1 MRGNQQQ
8 SLWSPIERKCLSL
21 LQQSKT
27 RANLLQIHAFML
39 RNALETNPNLFTKFI
54 ATCSSIALLAPLYD
68 PLVGI
73 VHARRM
79 FDHRPHR
86 DDAFLCNSMIKAYV
100 GMRQYS
106 ESFALYRDLRRNTSF
121 TPDSFT
127 FSVLAKSC
135 ALNMAIWEGQEIHSH
150 VVAVGFCLDLYA
162 ATALVD
168 MYAKFGKMDCARKLF
183 DEMIER
189 SQVSWTALIGG
200 YVRSGDM
207 DNAGKL
213 FDQMIEKDSAAFNT
227 MIDAYVKLGDMCS
240 ARKLFDEMPERS
252 VVSWT
257 IMIYGYCSN
266 GNLDSA
272 RSVFDGMPE
281 KNLFSWNAMISGYRQ
296 NKQPYEALKL
306 FHEMQSTTSLEPD
319 EVTIVSV
326 LPAIADLGALDLGG
340 WVHRFVRRKK
350 LDRATNVG
358 TALIDMYAKCGEIV
372 KARGV
377 FDNMPEKETA
387 SWNALINGFAING
400 RAKEALGLFMEM
412 NHKGF
417 MPNEITMIGV
427 LSACNHSGLVEEGK
441 RWFKAMEEFGLTP
454 KIEHYGCMVDL
465 LGRAGCLQEA
475 EKLMESMPY
484 EANGIILSSFLFAC
498 GYSKDVARA
507 ERVLKEAIKM
517 EAWNDGNYIMLRNLY
532 ANEKRWK
539 EADEVKGLMRR
550 NGVKKEAGC
559 SAIEVDSRV
568 WEFVAGDR
576 VHPKWEAIHFVL
588 GQLWAHMKGT
598 RLHTKTRKRGRDMLN
613 C

>member
-1 MRGNQQQ
+1 
-8 SLWSPIERKCLSL
+8 
-21 LQQSKT
+21 
-27 RANLLQIHAFML
+27 ML

-150 VVAVGFCLDLYA
+150 VVAVGFGLDLYA

-183 DEMIER
+183 DEMIDR

-252 VVSWT
+252 SL
-257 IMIYGYCSN
+257 
-266 GNLDSA
+266 LD
-272 RSVFDGMPE
+272 DYD
-281 KNLFSWNAMISGYRQ
+281 LW
-296 NKQPYEALKL
+296 
-306 FHEMQSTTSLEPD
+306 
-319 EVTIVSV
+319 V
-326 LPAIADLGALDLGG
+326 L
-340 WVHRFVRRKK
+340 FVRRKK

-417 MPNEITMIGV
+417 KPNEITMIGV

-454 KIEHYGCMVDL
+454 KLNTMV
-465 LGRAGCLQEA
+465 AC
-475 EKLMESMPY
+475 
-484 EANGIILSSFLFAC
+484 SFLFAC
-498 GYSKDVARA
+498 GYSKDVARS

-576 VHPKWEAIHFVL
+576 VHPKWEAIHSVL